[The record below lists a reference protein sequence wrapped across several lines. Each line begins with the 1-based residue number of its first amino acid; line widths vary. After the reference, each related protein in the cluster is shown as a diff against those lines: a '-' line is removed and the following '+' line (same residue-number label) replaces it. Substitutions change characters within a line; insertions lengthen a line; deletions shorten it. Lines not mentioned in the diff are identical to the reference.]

1 MSRRPEGEQSR
12 GLSALGGPVV
22 PTAFQLYLDHDH
34 DLHHHAASTTASLGP
49 ALQTC
54 QRGTLFLLRGG
65 AAPDRRRGGALFSLC
80 LFSLSLYLSL
90 ADYAPVSRR
99 LARQAQSPH
108 ALQSPARFAAWPAAG
123 HECGMASC
131 KLSPTAKP
139 GRGFRRARLYAELGR
154 RGLNAAT
161 RQDYIKSWPPPPW
174 RPSTLF
180 YTSDWVL
187 PSFLPALLACFLPA
201 FRLSFL
207 PSLLPLIKS
216 APSVALL
223 HHSLRFASPFATTL
237 FPLLSFTPVLA
248 RLGRYA
254 NLLRLAA

>member
-1 MSRRPEGEQSR
+1 MSSLGACLHWA
-12 GLSALGGPVV
+12 GLSSP
-22 PTAFQLYLDHDH
+22 PRFSSTWTTTTT
-34 DLHHHAASTTASLGP
+34 STTTQPRQRHRL
-49 ALQTC
+49 AL
-54 QRGTLFLLRGG
+54 RSKHVN
-65 AAPDRRRGGALFSLC
+65 AAPSSCCGEAPPQIDDAVVLSSASASSA
-80 LFSLSLYLSL
+80 SLSLSLSL

-187 PSFLPALLACFLPA
+187 PSFLPALLACFLPS
-201 FRLSFL
+201 FLLSFL